1 MPDIQPPE
9 NIKELPLAIVKNMIT
24 LATSGFG
31 VVVALAWNDAIK
43 KVVTDVVNP
52 YLGSNGSII
61 SLFIYAIAVTLLA
74 VFVTMQLSSLQRKFE
89 SLQNAVVAR
98 TLARN
103 QANTKKKPTTKT
115 KPKSK
120 TTKKNK

>member
-9 NIKELPLAIVKNMIT
+9 TIKDLPLSIIKNMIT

-43 KVVTDVVNP
+43 KVVTDIINP
-52 YLGSNGSII
+52 YFGNSGSII

-74 VFVTMQLSSLQRKFE
+74 VFVTMQLSSIQRKFE
-89 SLQNAVVAR
+89 ALQNAVIAR
-98 TLARN
+98 SMTKIETKK
-103 QANTKKKPTTKT
+103 TKKK
-115 KPKSK
+115 SK
-120 TTKKNK
+120 R